1 MARAIYGA
9 RMARDSVLKSSEI
22 PPAAR
27 DRRRIGIWL
36 LSVALLVF
44 AMVVLG
50 GYTRLTSSGLSM
62 VDWRPATGWL
72 PPIGEA
78 AWAAAFA
85 DYRQYPEYQK
95 VNLGMSLA
103 EFQRIYLV
111 EYAHRLL
118 GRAIGLAFLVPL
130 IYFLIAAKITR
141 RLAGWLV
148 VLFVLGGLQG
158 VLGWF
163 MVRSGLVDRPDV
175 SHYRLVAHLG
185 AALLIYGLLLWT
197 AFELLVGRRA
207 GAGAPPGGSPGAPAV
222 RRLAVVVL
230 VGVVVQILAGGLVA
244 GLDAGLVYNSFPLMG
259 GGLVPDD
266 LMAMAPGWL
275 NVFENPAMVQFDHR
289 LIAYLLV
296 VGAAVL
302 YWQAGRAALTAE
314 ARLALQVLV
323 ATLGV
328 QIGLGILA
336 LVYLVPVALGV
347 LHQAGALV
355 VFTANLYLVHRLS
368 GRAG

>member
-1 MARAIYGA
+1 MT
-9 RMARDSVLKSSEI
+9 RDSVLQTSAI
-22 PPAAR
+22 PSAAR
-27 DRRRIGIWL
+27 VRRQIGIWL
-36 LSVALLVF
+36 AIVALMVF

-50 GYTRLTSSGLSM
+50 GYTRLSQSGLSM

-72 PPIGEA
+72 PPLGEA
-78 AWAAAFA
+78 EWRAAFA

-95 VNLGMSLA
+95 VNLAMSLA
-103 EFQRIYLV
+103 GFQRIYLV

-130 IYFLIAAKITR
+130 IYFLAAAKVTR

-197 AFELLVGRRA
+197 VFELLVGRRA
-207 GAGAPPGGSPGAPAV
+207 VAGPQSV
-222 RRLAVVVL
+222 RRWSAVLL

-266 LMAMAPGWL
+266 LLAMAPGWL
-275 NVFENPAMVQFDHR
+275 NPFENPTTVQFDHR

-296 VGAAVL
+296 AGAAVL
-302 YWQAGRAALTAE
+302 VWQARRGALTAE
-314 ARLALQVLV
+314 ARLALYALV
-323 ATLGV
+323 ATLAV
-328 QIGLGILA
+328 QIALGILA
-336 LVYLVPVALGV
+336 LVYFVPVALGV

-355 VFTANLYLVHRLS
+355 VFTVNLYLVHRLS
-368 GRAG
+368 GRLG

>member
-1 MARAIYGA
+1 MARE
-9 RMARDSVLKSSEI
+9 SVLNAA

-27 DRRRIGIWL
+27 DHRRIGIWL
-36 LSVALLVF
+36 LGVAMLVF

-85 DYRQYPEYQK
+85 DYQQYPEYQK

-118 GRAIGLAFLVPL
+118 GRTIGIVFLVPL
-130 IYFLIAAKITR
+130 IYFVIAAKITW
-141 RLAGWLV
+141 RLTGWLV

-163 MVRSGLVDRPDV
+163 MVQSGLVDRPDV
-175 SHYRLVAHLG
+175 SHYRLTAHLG

-197 AFELLVGRRA
+197 AFELLVGRRTA
-207 GAGAPPGGSPGAPAV
+207 GGPSAV
-222 RRLAVVVL
+222 RGWAVAVL
-230 VGVVVQILAGGLVA
+230 IGVVVQILAGGLVA
-244 GLDAGLVYNSFPLMG
+244 GLNAGLVYNTFPLMG

-266 LMAMAPGWL
+266 LMAMAPVWL
-275 NVFENPAMVQFDHR
+275 NLIENPTTVQFDHR

-296 VGAAVL
+296 AGTAVL
-302 YWQAGRAALTAE
+302 YWQAGRAALSAE
-314 ARLALQVLV
+314 ARRALHGLV
-323 ATLGV
+323 AALAA
-328 QIGLGILA
+328 QIALGILA

-368 GRAG
+368 MRRPVRQEGDVRP

>member
-1 MARAIYGA
+1 MTMSAI
-9 RMARDSVLKSSEI
+9 
-22 PPAAR
+22 PATER
-27 DRRRIGIWL
+27 DRRRVALWL
-36 LSVALLVF
+36 LVVAVLVF

-50 GYTRLTSSGLSM
+50 GYTRLSQSGLSM

-72 PPIGEA
+72 PPLGED

-85 DYRQYPEYQK
+85 DYRNYPEYQK

-103 EFQRIYLV
+103 EFQQIYLV

-130 IYFLIAAKITR
+130 IFFLATRSVTR
-141 RLAGWLV
+141 RLGGWLV

-158 VLGWF
+158 VLGWY
-163 MVRSGLVDRPDV
+163 MVKSGLVDRPDV
-175 SHYRLVAHLG
+175 SHYRLTAHLG

-207 GAGAPPGGSPGAPAV
+207 AGGPPQGLSLGLPLGLPVVRGWAV
-222 RRLAVVVL
+222 AVL

-244 GLDAGLVYNSFPLMG
+244 GLNAGLVYNTFPLMG

-275 NVFENPAMVQFDHR
+275 NLIENPTTVQFDHR

-296 VGAAVL
+296 AGTAVL
-302 YWQAGRAALTAE
+302 YWQAGRAALSAQ
-314 ARLALQVLV
+314 ARRALHGLV
-323 ATLGV
+323 AALAA
-328 QIGLGILA
+328 QIALGILA

-368 GRAG
+368 MRRLVRQEGDVRP